1 MKLKLFHNYMS
12 HFKYSREKLFVEK
25 NSVLNIAKKNKT
37 PFYLYSEKQIEE
49 NYINFAKI
57 FRNINPLICF
67 AAKANT
73 NISIMRILG
82 KLGSGADVV
91 SGGELLKVLKAGI
104 RPSKIVFSGV
114 GKTEEELKLAIKNKI
129 LLINVESES
138 EAILINKIGK
148 KVNKIISIGFRIN
161 PNVDAKTHKKISTGK
176 SENKF
181 GLSIKNFYSFYKNI
195 RQFKYLKVNAISVH
209 IGSQILSDAPYKKT
223 LDVLSKLITNLN
235 IKLKY
240 VDLGG
245 GFGIQYNKKDKK
257 INLNNYAKLVHNF
270 KKKLNCDII
279 FEPGRSLVGNTGI
292 LVSKIQYIK
301 KGLNKNFIIIDA
313 GMNDFMRTALYDAY
327 HDIVPIIKMK
337 KKNQVPVEFVGP
349 ICETTCKFVKYKK
362 YQKIKEGDFVAIT
375 NAGAYGSSLSS
386 NYNTKP
392 LIAEI
397 LISKNNFKIIRKK
410 QDLLK
415 LINS

>member
-1 MKLKLFHNYMS
+1 MP
-12 HFKYSREKLFVEK
+12 HFKYFEDKLFIE
-25 NSVLNIAKKNKT
+25 NISVLNIVKKNKT
-37 PFYLYSEKQIEE
+37 PFYLYSEKQIKE
-49 NYINFAKI
+49 NYVNFAKT
-57 FRNINPLICF
+57 FRYIDPLICF

-73 NISIMRILG
+73 NLTIMRMLG
-82 KLGSGADVV
+82 KLGSGVDVV
-91 SGGELLKVLKAGI
+91 SGGELLKALKAGI
-104 RPSKIVFSGV
+104 RPNKIVFSGV
-114 GKTEEELKLAIKNKI
+114 GKTEEELKLAIRKKI

-148 KVNKIISIGFRIN
+148 KINKIIPIGFRIN

-176 SENKF
+176 AENKF
-181 GLSIKNFYSFYKNI
+181 GVSIKNFSSFFKNI
-195 RQFKYLKVNAISVH
+195 ELFKNLRIDAISVH
-209 IGSQILSDAPYKKT
+209 IGSQILSDTPYKKT
-223 LDVLSKLITNLN
+223 LDVLLKVIRELN

-245 GFGIQYNKKDKK
+245 GFGIKYNKKDKQV
-257 INLNNYAKLVHNF
+257 NLNNYAKLVYDF
-270 KKKLNCDII
+270 KKKLNCNII

-313 GMNDFMRTALYDAY
+313 GMNDFMRTALYDAS
-327 HDIVPIIKMK
+327 HDIVPIIRTS
-337 KKNQVPVEFVGP
+337 KNSKEPIEFVGP
-349 ICETTCKFVKYKK
+349 ICESSCKFIKYKK
-362 YQKIKEGDFVAIT
+362 YQKLKEGDFVAIT
-375 NAGAYGSSLSS
+375 NVGAYGSSLSS

-397 LISKNNFKIIRKK
+397 LAIRNKFKIIKKK